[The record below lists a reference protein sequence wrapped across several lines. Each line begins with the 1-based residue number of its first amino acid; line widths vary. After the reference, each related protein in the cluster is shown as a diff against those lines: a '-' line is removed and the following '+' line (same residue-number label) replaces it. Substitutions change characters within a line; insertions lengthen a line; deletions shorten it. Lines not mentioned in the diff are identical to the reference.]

1 MQTFLTDTGQWVTE
15 SIKTLV
21 YNYMRVLQLSKVI
34 EWILIKLGQ
43 NLPAYGP
50 KQ

>member
-21 YNYMRVLQLSKVI
+21 HNYRRVLQLSKVI
-34 EWILIKLGQ
+34 EWILIKLG
-43 NLPAYGP
+43 
-50 KQ
+50 